1 MDYELACNRLC
12 DNISQLLLEGP
23 RPATKWK
30 AFAAGRA
37 TQDLAAAFHHAAGH
51 PEDELW
57 SSALA
62 SLEHFIDLYDDSSVG
77 NSAVMREL
85 RSFVDENADLLT
97 PSLHLKLA
105 S

>member
-1 MDYELACNRLC
+1 MDYELACDRLC
-12 DNISQLLLEGP
+12 DDISQLLLDGP

-37 TQDLAAAFHHAAGH
+37 TQDLAAAFHRAAGR

-57 SSALA
+57 SNALE
-62 SLEHFIDLYDDSSVG
+62 SLERFIDLYDYSAVG
-77 NSAVMREL
+77 NPAAMREL
-85 RSFVDENADLLT
+85 RSFVDENADLLA
-97 PSLHLKLA
+97 PRLHLKLA